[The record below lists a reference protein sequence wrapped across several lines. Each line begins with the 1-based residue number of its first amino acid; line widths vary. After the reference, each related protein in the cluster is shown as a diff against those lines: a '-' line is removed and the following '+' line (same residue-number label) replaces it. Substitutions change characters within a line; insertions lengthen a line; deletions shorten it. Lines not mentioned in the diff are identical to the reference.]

1 MKDVFF
7 VNYPILWISFC
18 QKYQCGC
25 RKGYSTQYCLLAML
39 EKWKSAVD
47 KGKSFGVLL
56 ADLSKAFDC
65 LSQELRLAKLHELPY
80 GFSIAALRLIH
91 SYLTNRDRE
100 QR

>member
-1 MKDVFF
+1 MDQVLSKH
-7 VNYPILWISFC
+7 
-18 QKYQCGC
+18 QCGFC
-25 RKGYSTQYCLLAML
+25 KGYNTQYCLLAVV
-39 EKWKSAVD
+39 EKWKSEVD
-47 KGKSFGVLL
+47 KGKSFGALL

-65 LSQELRLAKLHELPY
+65 LSHELRLAKLHELPY